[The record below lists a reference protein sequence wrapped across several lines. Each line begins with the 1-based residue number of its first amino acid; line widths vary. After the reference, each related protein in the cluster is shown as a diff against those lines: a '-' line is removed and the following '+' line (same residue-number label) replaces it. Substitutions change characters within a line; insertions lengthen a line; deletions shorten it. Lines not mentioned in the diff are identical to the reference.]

1 MDNSLSVSSRFRLQ
15 LGDITSMNVDAVVNS
30 TDASLT
36 SGGPVHVAI
45 HRAAGP
51 ELLAEVEGLGECPP
65 GQARLTGGHHL
76 ASPHII
82 HTVAPTWMGGRDE
95 EVRLLESCYLE
106 SLRLAEANG
115 IRSLAFP
122 SIGSGPQPQIPLETA
137 APVAIRTIL
146 DFLGQH
152 ELPEQVVLVC
162 YTIAT
167 YQIHQK
173 ILKEAL
179 P

>member
-1 MDNSLSVSSRFRLQ
+1 MAPPLAVSSRFKLQ
-15 LGDITSMNVDAVVNS
+15 LGDITSMTVDAIVNS

-36 SGGPVHVAI
+36 SGGPVHVAV

-51 ELLAEVEGLGECPP
+51 GLLAEVEALGECPP
-65 GQARLTGGHHL
+65 GQARLSGGHQL
-76 ASPHII
+76 PSPHII
-82 HTVAPTWMGGRDE
+82 HTVAPTWMGGRDGE
-95 EVRLLESCYLE
+95 TEALERCYVACLE
-106 SLRLAEANG
+106 LAEAQG

-122 SIGSGPQPQIPLETA
+122 SLGSGSQPQIPLEIA
-137 APVAIRTIL
+137 APIAIRTIL
-146 DFLGQH
+146 GFLGQH